1 MSFLLL
7 TRGSTFS
14 WSEIE
19 QKWWM
24 TVWDSSKDIALKFF
38 ILYRWLSISW
48 VLTYVR
54 HQGVFILPQKYLFMC
69 IIQLNEFVSLSLC
82 VMIMM
87 LSHKHNIQFDLG
99 TKKNIS
105 IWQKFLKQVQKK
117 MDGIKKMN
125 MYVKILSFS
134 QNMSLFRTLF
144 IRIISPQKIDFLRV
158 RVGEEWVG
166 GWGCEVL
173 GKTED
178 KNVLQHYL
186 SWQSNNDHRQENFVL

>member
-14 WSEIE
+14 WSKIE

-125 MYVKILSFS
+125 MYVKIPKHVTLSHLIYPDYFTS
-134 QNMSLFRTLF
+134 KNW
-144 IRIISPQKIDFLRV
+144 FLE
-158 RVGEEWVG
+158 GEGWGRMGRWVG
-166 GWGCEVL
+166 LWGSGENRRQKCAP
-173 GKTED
+173 T
-178 KNVLQHYL
+178 L
-186 SWQSNNDHRQENFVL
+186 SKLTV